1 MCLLIP
7 AEMSTLL
14 TSLVGVLF
22 CGALVVTCGSCC
34 NCGRGCSAARRG
46 LVCVKNNTIDRAMIS
61 RVIIGSQVRFCNLL
75 SWRSRWRADNS
86 YILLGGLNSFTVFRI
101 GVAWDS

>member
-1 MCLLIP
+1 MFFLIP

-46 LVCVKNNTIDRAMIS
+46 LADVKNNTIDRAMIS
-61 RVIIGSQVRFCNLL
+61 RVIIGSQGSFCNLI
-75 SWRSRWRADNS
+75 SWRSRCREANS
-86 YILLGGLNSFTVFRI
+86 YISIRGPKLVTV
-101 GVAWDS
+101 